1 MSSSQ
6 TIQILVLAAIAVFL
20 VLRLR
25 NLLGTR
31 DGFEP
36 TDEPAEAPAPRHL
49 KLVPAEPED
58 SDDDIAAH
66 VDADSPAAAAL
77 HAMRKAEPG
86 FTVGPFLTG
95 ARQAYEMIL
104 MAFERGDLG
113 TVRPF
118 LSDAVAGAFQSVI
131 DARKAEG
138 RVVEAEFLGTRETSL
153 ITADFNPDSRDA
165 EITIRFV
172 GEMTSAT
179 RDAAGAVV
187 EGDPRHP
194 RKQRDT
200 WTFGRRMGDADP
212 NWRLIATG

>member
-25 NLLGTR
+25 NVLGTR

-36 TDEPAEAPAPRHL
+36 SDEPAEAPAPRHL
-49 KLVPAEPED
+49 KVVSSQPEEG
-58 SDDDIAAH
+58 DDIAEH
-66 VDADSPAAAAL
+66 VDTKSPAAEAL
-77 HAMRKAEPG
+77 RAMRGVERDFA
-86 FTVGPFLTG
+86 VGPFLTG

-104 MAFERGDLG
+104 MAFERGDLSP
-113 TVRPF
+113 VRPF
-118 LSDAVAGAFQSVI
+118 LSDAVADAFQSVI
-131 DARKAEG
+131 DARTAQG
-138 RVVEAEFLGTRETSL
+138 RVVEADFLGTRETSL
-153 ITADFNPDSRDA
+153 VAAEFDPGNREA

-179 RDAAGAVV
+179 RDASGAVV

-200 WTFGRRMGDADP
+200 WTFGRRMGDPDP
-212 NWRLIATG
+212 NWRLVATG

>member
-25 NLLGTR
+25 NVLGTR

-36 TDEPAEAPAPRHL
+36 SEDEPAEAPAPRHL
-49 KLVPAEPED
+49 KVVPTQPEEA
-58 SDDDIAAH
+58 DDIAEH
-66 VDADSPAAAAL
+66 VDAKSPAAQAL
-77 HAMRKAEPG
+77 RAMRGVEPD
-86 FTVGPFLTG
+86 FAVGPFLSG

-104 MAFERGDLG
+104 MAFERGDLSS
-113 TVRPF
+113 VRPF
-118 LSDAVAGAFQSVI
+118 LSDAVADAFQSVI
-131 DARKAEG
+131 DARSAEG
-138 RVVEAEFLGTRETSL
+138 RVVEADFLGTRETSL
-153 ITADFNPDSRDA
+153 IAA
-165 EITIRFV
+165 EFDPATREAEVTIRFV
-172 GEMTSAT
+172 GEITSAT
-179 RDAAGAVV
+179 RDASGAVV

-212 NWRLIATG
+212 NWRLVATG

>member
-25 NLLGTR
+25 NVLGTR

-36 TDEPAEAPAPRHL
+36 SDEPTEAPAPRHL
-49 KLVPAEPED
+49 KVVPAQPEEG
-58 SDDDIAAH
+58 DDIAEH
-66 VDADSPAAAAL
+66 VDAGSAAAQAL
-77 HAMRKAEPG
+77 RGMRGVEPD
-86 FTVGPFLTG
+86 FSVGPFLSG

-104 MAFERGDLG
+104 MAFERGDLSP
-113 TVRPF
+113 VRPF
-118 LSDAVAGAFQSVI
+118 LSDAVADAFQSVI
-131 DARKAEG
+131 DARTAQG
-138 RVVEAEFLGTRETSL
+138 RVVEADFLGTRETSL
-153 ITADFNPDSRDA
+153 VAADFDPGNREA

-179 RDAAGAVV
+179 RDASGAVV

-200 WTFGRRMGDADP
+200 WTFGRRMGDPDP